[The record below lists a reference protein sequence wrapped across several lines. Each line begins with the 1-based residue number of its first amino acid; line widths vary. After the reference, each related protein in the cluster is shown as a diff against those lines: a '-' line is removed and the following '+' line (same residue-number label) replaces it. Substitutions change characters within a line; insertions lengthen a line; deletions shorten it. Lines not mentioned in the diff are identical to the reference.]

1 MGKRKNIWGMKPP
14 SPRCLH
20 VQLLFCCQTEVLV
33 FQPNQKNQGQK
44 KRTGNHFCKKQFWF
58 SMRKLWKIGSKIYI
72 SIIKCEA
79 QRIAILISNIVNF
92 VFPLQTDNKV
102 GWFILVQGLTD
113 NKEVTVLNVYRSSGN
128 NTQLIVKVLIWLPC
142 KGRNYWN
149 EEEIRKSITHL

>member
-1 MGKRKNIWGMKPP
+1 MCPAMMGKRKNIWGMKPP
-14 SPRCLH
+14 SPRCLFTCSASF
-20 VQLLFCCQTEVLV
+20 L
-33 FQPNQKNQGQK
+33 
-44 KRTGNHFCKKQFWF
+44 HFCKKQFWF
-58 SMRKLWKIGSKIYI
+58 SMRKLWKMGSKIYI

-149 EEEIRKSITHL
+149 EEEIGKSITHL